1 MRVAWRWRKRGVKN
15 QRKESEQ
22 GVAPDLLAQVE
33 LAGKVVTADALYAQ
47 RKLSRYVVEQGGDS
61 LWVIKE
67 NQPTVKEA
75 LSLLFARPPWGE
87 VIPEAMQEASHRGR
101 RERRRLRASSALN
114 HYLEWPYAG
123 VALCRTG
130 LLHGTH
136 PYP

>member
-1 MRVAWRWRKRGVKN
+1 M
-15 QRKESEQ
+15 
-22 GVAPDLLAQVE
+22 
-33 LAGKVVTADALYAQ
+33 
-47 RKLSRYVVEQGGDS
+47 EQGGDS

-67 NQPTVKEA
+67 NQPTLKEA

-123 VALCRTG
+123 VALCWNG
-130 LLHGTH
+130 LM
-136 PYP
+136 